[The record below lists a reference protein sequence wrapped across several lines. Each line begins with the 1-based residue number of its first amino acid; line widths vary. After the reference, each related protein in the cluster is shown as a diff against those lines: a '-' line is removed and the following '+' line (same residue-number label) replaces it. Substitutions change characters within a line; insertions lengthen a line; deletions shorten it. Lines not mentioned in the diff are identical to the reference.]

1 MILQF
6 SETLMFLVVIII
18 VFMLAIA
25 VAVMFKIESVIVV
38 LILFGLII
46 IFLYLYGVL
55 PLNYGAIGFVVVAIT
70 TYIVFKVKG
79 VNEI

>member
-6 SETLMFLVVIII
+6 SDTLNFLIIVII
-18 VFMLAIA
+18 VLLLA
-25 VAVMFKIESVIVV
+25 VAVAIMFKITDLIVV
-38 LILFGLII
+38 LILFGLVI

-70 TYIVFKVKG
+70 TYIIFKVKG